1 MRSPGKSPADAFME
15 FLEREIAEKEKERWW
30 QKYNERFSLVQK
42 RRKRRWFRRKDR

>member
-30 QKYNERFSLVQK
+30 QKYNERFSLAL
-42 RRKRRWFRRKDR
+42 RKRKRRRKDR